1 METHSLLPHMGKL
14 LNFTAKVAMTIR
26 LNSNY
31 SGKNTLDEN
40 TAKVSVMWLS
50 DMLHNLHF
58 IGSAM
63 QSNDRLN
70 LSTALEKQHDYWR
83 HHKTNIEQAIHY
95 THGTTANWSV
105 DEGCSILK
113 RLQLTI
119 EKGDADD
126 G

>member
-1 METHSLLPHMGKL
+1 MTTLSLLPHMGSL
-14 LNFTAKVAMTIR
+14 LNYTSKIAMTIR

-31 SGKNTLDEN
+31 CGKETLDEN
-40 TAKVSVMWLS
+40 TSRVSVMWLS

-63 QSNDRLN
+63 QSNDHLRLSN
-70 LSTALEKQHDYWR
+70 ALEKQHTYWR
-83 HHKTNIEQAIHY
+83 HHEKNIEQAIHY

-105 DEGCSILK
+105 EEGCAIIK
-113 RLQLTI
+113 RLQRDI
-119 EKGDADD
+119 EKGD